1 MVVVT
6 DDAECRG
13 SNVRKRSLPNKHNIS
28 SSHLLPSSSLF
39 KTLQLRFK
47 VIFFRARRRLPHMLS
62 APAAL
67 AILYNVALAVAVPT
81 TGNLLKL
88 TAEAGDEPD
97 EKIGSEGFFLKL
109 GLSAVLVLLGGAFA
123 GFVLEPGGWWRRC

>member
-1 MVVVT
+1 
-6 DDAECRG
+6 
-13 SNVRKRSLPNKHNIS
+13 
-28 SSHLLPSSSLF
+28 
-39 KTLQLRFK
+39 
-47 VIFFRARRRLPHMLS
+47 MLS

-88 TAEAGDEPD
+88 TAEHGDEPG

-109 GLSAVLVLLGGAFA
+109 GLSAFLVVLGGAFA
-123 GFVLEPGGWWRRC
+123 G